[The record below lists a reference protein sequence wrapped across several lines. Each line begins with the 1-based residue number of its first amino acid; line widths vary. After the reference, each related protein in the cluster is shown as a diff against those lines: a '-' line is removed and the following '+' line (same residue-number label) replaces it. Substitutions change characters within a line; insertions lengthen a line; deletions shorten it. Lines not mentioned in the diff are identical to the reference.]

1 MFRTTTPEIKD
12 EEKLAQV
19 AALSIEI
26 PTGFIEQVNVSKPKK
41 GASKSPPRYL
51 FQTESSKIRR
61 SAVHKKMQEHQ
72 KSLRI
77 SSEQNRKSSDTKRP
91 ASASDKKSLRIGS
104 NSRDTSVT
112 SCSWFHS

>member
-1 MFRTTTPEIKD
+1 MFRTTPPETKS
-12 EEKLAQV
+12 EEKLSHTAT
-19 AALSIEI
+19 LSIEV
-26 PTGFIEQVNVSKPKK
+26 PTGFIEQVSVRKPKK

-77 SSEQNRKSSDTKRP
+77 SSDQNRQSSDTKRP
-91 ASASDKKSLRIGS
+91 ASASGKRS
-104 NSRDTSVT
+104 
-112 SCSWFHS
+112 